1 MSLGSRKAMRFFHNF
16 RFWEIQRT
24 GTEFRASAFFAL
36 LAPALLLASAGTVR
50 AQTVPGGNRG
60 VLQLSAGATGSFDT
74 IQYGSRQMYGAGAF
88 VDAETT
94 GHFGLEAE
102 GRWIEFP
109 QQNDNV
115 HAETYSIGGRYHWV
129 LTNHWQ
135 PYVKGL
141 IGFGSFNYAYN
152 LGHDHDLIVT
162 AGGGVD
168 FRCTHRIYFRVA
180 DFEYQDWPEA
190 YYGNLTP
197 FNVSAGLKVRIF

>member
-1 MSLGSRKAMRFFHNF
+1 MSFVHNF
-16 RFWEIQRT
+16 RFRNTQRT
-24 GTEFRASAFFAL
+24 GIKFRASVFFAV
-36 LAPALLLASAGTVR
+36 LAPALLLASASIAH
-50 AQTVPGGNRG
+50 AQTTPAGNRG

-109 QQNDNV
+109 SQTDNV

-135 PYVKGL
+135 PYAKAL
-141 IGFGSFNYAYN
+141 IGFGSFNYAY
-152 LGHDHDLIVT
+152 GYGQDHDLIVT
-162 AGGGVD
+162 AGGGME
-168 FRCTHRIYFRVA
+168 FRASHRIYFRVA
-180 DFEYQDWPEA
+180 DFEYQDWPQA
-190 YYGNLTP
+190 NFGNLTP

>member
-1 MSLGSRKAMRFFHNF
+1 MSFFHNF
-16 RFWEIQRT
+16 RFLQIQRT
-24 GTEFRASAFFAL
+24 GIKFRASAFFAL
-36 LAPALLLASAGTVR
+36 LAPALLLASAGSVR
-50 AQTVPGGNRG
+50 AQVVFAGHRG

-74 IQYGSRQMYGAGAF
+74 IQYGPRQMFGAGAF

-109 QQNDNV
+109 QQNDNL

-129 LTNHWQ
+129 LTRHWQ
-135 PYVKGL
+135 PYAKAL
-141 IGFGSFNYAYN
+141 IGFGSFSYPY
-152 LGHDHDLIVT
+152 GDGQDHDLIVT
-162 AGGGVD
+162 AGGGVE

-190 YYGNLTP
+190 HYGNLTP

>member
-1 MSLGSRKAMRFFHNF
+1 MKFFPNF
-16 RFWEIQRT
+16 RFWQTQRT
-24 GTEFRASAFFAL
+24 GIELRASAFLAL
-36 LAPALLLASAGTVR
+36 LAPALLLASAGIVR
-50 AQTVPGGNRG
+50 AQVVFEGHRG

-74 IQYGSRQMYGAGAF
+74 IQYGARQMIGAGAF

-109 QQNDNV
+109 SQIDNV

-129 LTNHWQ
+129 LTRHLQ
-135 PYVKGL
+135 PYAKAL

-152 LGHDHDLIVT
+152 LGQDHDLIVT

-190 YYGNLTP
+190 HYGNLIP
-197 FNVSAGLKVRIF
+197 FNASAGLKVRIF

>member
-1 MSLGSRKAMRFFHNF
+1 MSFFHNF
-16 RFWEIQRT
+16 RFLQIQRT
-24 GTEFRASAFFAL
+24 GIKFRASAFFAL
-36 LAPALLLASAGTVR
+36 LAPALLLASAGSVR
-50 AQTVPGGNRG
+50 AQVVFAGHRG

-74 IQYGSRQMYGAGAF
+74 IQYGPRQMFGAGAF

-109 QQNDNV
+109 SQLDNL

-129 LTNHWQ
+129 LTRHWQ
-135 PYVKGL
+135 PYAKAL
-141 IGFGSFNYAYN
+141 IGFGSFSYPY
-152 LGHDHDLIVT
+152 GDGQDHDLIVT
-162 AGGGVD
+162 AGGGVE

-180 DFEYQDWPEA
+180 DFEYQNWPEA
-190 YYGNLTP
+190 HYGNLTP

>member
-1 MSLGSRKAMRFFHNF
+1 MSFVYNF
-16 RFWEIQRT
+16 RFQQPQRT
-24 GTEFRASAFFAL
+24 GIRSRARAFLAL
-36 LAPALLLASAGTVR
+36 LAPALLLASAVIAH
-50 AQTVPGGNRG
+50 AQTIPEGNRG
-60 VLQLSAGATGSFDT
+60 ELHLSAGATGSFDT

-109 QQNDNV
+109 SQNDNV

-135 PYVKGL
+135 PYAKAL
-141 IGFGSFNYAYN
+141 IGFGSFNYAY
-152 LGHDHDLIVT
+152 GYGQDHDLIVT
-162 AGGGVD
+162 AGGGME
-168 FRCTHRIYFRVA
+168 FRASRRIYFRVA

-190 YYGNLTP
+190 HFGNLIP
-197 FNVSAGLKVRIF
+197 FNVSAGFKVRIF

>member
-1 MSLGSRKAMRFFHNF
+1 MSFVQNF
-16 RFWEIQRT
+16 RFLQTQRT
-24 GTEFRASAFFAL
+24 GVKLRTSAFLVL
-36 LAPALLLASAGTVR
+36 LAPLLLLASSGIAH
-50 AQTVPGGNRG
+50 AQTTPAGNRG
-60 VLQLSAGATGSFDT
+60 VLQFSAGATGSFDT

-88 VDAETT
+88 VDAEST

-115 HAETYSIGGRYHWV
+115 HAETYSIGGRWHWV

-135 PYVKGL
+135 PYAKAL

-152 LGHDHDLIVT
+152 LGQDHDLIVT
-162 AGGGVD
+162 GGAGVD
-168 FRCTHRIYFRVA
+168 FRCTHRIFFRVA

-190 YYGNLTP
+190 HYGNLVP
-197 FNVSAGLKVRIF
+197 FNVSAGLKVRIV

>member
-1 MSLGSRKAMRFFHNF
+1 MRFFYIF
-16 RFWEIQRT
+16 RFGQT
-24 GTEFRASAFFAL
+24 QGTRIEFRTSAFFAL
-36 LAPALLLASAGTVR
+36 LAPALFLASAGVAH
-50 AQTVPGGNRG
+50 AQTMPGGNRG

-74 IQYGSRQMYGAGAF
+74 IQYGSRQMFGAGAF

-135 PYVKGL
+135 PYAKAL

-152 LGHDHDLIVT
+152 LGQDHDLIVT

-168 FRCTHRIYFRVA
+168 FRCTHHIYFRVA

-190 YYGNLTP
+190 HYGNLVP
-197 FNVSAGLKVRIF
+197 FNVSAGLKVRVF

>member
-1 MSLGSRKAMRFFHNF
+1 MRFLRNL
-16 RFWEIQRT
+16 RFWQAQRT
-24 GTEFRASAFFAL
+24 GIKFRVSAFFAL
-36 LAPALLLASAGTVR
+36 FALTLLVASAGVAHT
-50 AQTVPGGNRG
+50 QTTPAGNRG

-109 QQNDNV
+109 SQLDNL
-115 HAETYSIGGRYHWV
+115 HAETYSIGGRWHWV

-135 PYVKGL
+135 PYAKAL
-141 IGFGSFNYAYN
+141 IGFGSFNYTNN
-152 LGHDHDLIVT
+152 LGQESNELVVT

-168 FRCTHRIYFRVA
+168 FRASHRIYFRVA
-180 DFEYQDWPEA
+180 DFEYQDWPQA

-197 FNVSAGLKVRIF
+197 FNVSAGLKVRIR

>member
-1 MSLGSRKAMRFFHNF
+1 MRFFHNF